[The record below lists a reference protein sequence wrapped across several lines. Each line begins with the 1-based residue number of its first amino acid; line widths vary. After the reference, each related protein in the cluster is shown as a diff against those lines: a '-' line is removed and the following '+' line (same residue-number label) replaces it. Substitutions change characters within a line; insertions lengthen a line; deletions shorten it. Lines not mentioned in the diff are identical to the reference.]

1 MLHNERYRACRRLRT
16 DALCI
21 QIERSEHKKLNER
34 SESIVAFELQQVLAK
49 NCPELSKAKLK
60 RPSEARA

>member
-1 MLHNERYRACRRLRT
+1 MHFPSKSSFARIKTY
-16 DALCI
+16 
-21 QIERSEHKKLNER
+21 ER
-34 SESIVAFELQQVLAK
+34 SESIVVFELQQVLAK